1 MGLWAEVMVRC
12 RPRVTVTVRS
22 PSLLLTPP
30 LSSPSPLLTRH
41 PHTCNHHTSLE
52 ASVVHQGADH
62 RRNEQHSALLVGELT
77 RRIEELEIE
86 KAAAEQHA
94 DEAKAAH
101 QTLERQFLPPCEN
114 GESACGLV
122 LYSLLTQGKSF
133 KTTSQRSKDRLQ
145 RLMRSVPNLSTP
157 LAPTLGHSLLT
168 RYDTHPH
175 LLPS

>member
-1 MGLWAEVMVRC
+1 MVRGGSVGLWAEVMVRC

-101 QTLERQFLPPCEN
+101 QTLERQFLPLREW
-114 GESACGLV
+114 GIRMRTGSIQSADAR
-122 LYSLLTQGKSF
+122 QE
-133 KTTSQRSKDRLQ
+133 LQ
-145 RLMRSVPNLSTP
+145 NDLAKVEGP
-157 LAPTLGHSLLT
+157 LAEAHAVSAQPLHPSGTNPWALSSDSL
-168 RYDTHPH
+168 
-175 LLPS
+175 